1 MPRITVSGSIDPLL
15 SVVLDKGESI
25 FAERN
30 AMVSMDST
38 LALTGRA
45 KGGLFSAL
53 SRKVLNDESFFQQK
67 LKPSTDR
74 VRFFS
79 LRRCRAT
86 LPCYRR
92 GSAST

>member
-1 MPRITVSGSIDPLL
+1 MPHISVSGSIDPLL

-45 KGGLFSAL
+45 FFPRCLERYSTTKAFFS
-53 SRKVLNDESFFQQK
+53 KK
-67 LKPSTDR
+67 LKPSTDQ

-79 LRRCRAT
+79 LRRFRAT

>member
-45 KGGLFSAL
+45 KGGLFPLCLERCSTTKA
-53 SRKVLNDESFFQQK
+53 FFSKK
-67 LKPSTDR
+67 LKPST
-74 VRFFS
+74 
-79 LRRCRAT
+79 T
-86 LPCYRR
+86 
-92 GSAST
+92 G